1 MQYPTV
7 AQLAEMTPEQR
18 AQRLRGTPLKYRQN
32 VVGQLAEIIAALVNE
47 NLRKA

>member
-1 MQYPTV
+1 MQYPTL

-32 VVGQLAEIIAALVNE
+32 IMNQLAEIMASLVNE
-47 NLRKA
+47 NLRSR